1 MAATWAAALVT
12 RAAER
17 AAVARAVVAR
27 AAVVRAVRRVMV
39 AVVAA
44 AADGDGV
51 GGGVGGGDGAGDGGD
66 GCGAVAAWVT
76 GGGIDGGGGETLAA
90 CAAAACRSGG
100 PTLVASI
107 LCEPERMRSGRCQHV
122 CMRCRRVRAVAR
134 TLRRKSPDANS
145 SRPDDAARAPG
156 RRRGCSSERSAT
168 LHEAYSGQ
176 HRRSCAAFARRVPRA
191 LSVLVARSSLN
202 MHIHATSTAEHVVV
216 CSTLAAPDVMRA
228 RARRTTSTSARR
240 PRAQVTQNGGDSSGS
255 AAAARTA
262 GAGRSGGARFVQW
275 RRTRTFWT
283 GVGRDLLDSPAVLVN
298 CN

>member
-1 MAATWAAALVT
+1 MT
-12 RAAER
+12 RAQHGPLWLRGMWLVGRQPIPAGGGL
-17 AAVARAVVAR
+17 
-27 AAVVRAVRRVMV
+27 RRVMV
-39 AVVAA
+39 AMVAMSMAA
-44 AADGDGV
+44 AATAVAFD
-51 GGGVGGGDGAGDGGD
+51 GGVGGGDGAGDGGD
-66 GCGAVAAWVT
+66 GCGAVAAWAA
-76 GGGIDGGGGETLAA
+76 GGGVDGGGGETLAA

-100 PTLVASI
+100 PRLVASI

-216 CSTLAAPDVMRA
+216 CSTPAAPDVRRA
-228 RARRTTSTSARR
+228 RARRATSTTGNVDRERR
-240 PRAQVTQNGGDSSGS
+240 PHAGRQRRV
-255 AAAARTA
+255 AAAPPRR
-262 GAGRSGGARFVQW
+262 GRPAPTESGHRASF
-275 RRTRTFWT
+275 
-283 GVGRDLLDSPAVLVN
+283 
-298 CN
+298 

>member
-1 MAATWAAALVT
+1 MT
-12 RAAER
+12 RAQHGPLWLRGMWLVGRQPIPAGGGL
-17 AAVARAVVAR
+17 
-27 AAVVRAVRRVMV
+27 RRVMV
-39 AVVAA
+39 AMVAMSMAA
-44 AADGDGV
+44 AATAVAFD
-51 GGGVGGGDGAGDGGD
+51 GGVGGGDGAGDGGD

-168 LHEAYSGQ
+168 LHEASGAWSVQ
-176 HRRSCAAFARRVPRA
+176 RPASAQLCGVRTPCASRASRARARP
-191 LSVLVARSSLN
+191 SVH

-216 CSTLAAPDVMRA
+216 CSTLAAPDVRRA
-228 RARRTTSTSARR
+228 RA
-240 PRAQVTQNGGDSSGS
+240 
-255 AAAARTA
+255 
-262 GAGRSGGARFVQW
+262 
-275 RRTRTFWT
+275 
-283 GVGRDLLDSPAVLVN
+283 
-298 CN
+298 